1 MKKLLFILLIIPI
14 LAISCD
20 ISTKNSSKSEES
32 AIEIPQIQEMSD
44 EELYNAINNEIHRAT
59 YTRDNDHY
67 YNRVQIYQNELIIR
81 RLENLK

>member
-44 EELYNAINNEIHRAT
+44 EELYNAINNEIHRAA